1 MSKHF
6 KPIISKKNYVFNIV
20 NLKLKKLTYELPPF
34 KTFSH
39 VFFCHRGSKTAGK
52 CRYCTIF
59 FVDSPD
65 IGSKID
71 HYFKIQ
77 NSDLDFLTIKNFMC

>member
-1 MSKHF
+1 MC
-6 KPIISKKNYVFNIV
+6 
-20 NLKLKKLTYELPPF
+20 
-34 KTFSH
+34 
-39 VFFCHRGSKTAGK
+39 FFVVVGVKQQENAL
-52 CRYCTIF
+52 YCTIF

-71 HYFKIQ
+71 HYFKIE